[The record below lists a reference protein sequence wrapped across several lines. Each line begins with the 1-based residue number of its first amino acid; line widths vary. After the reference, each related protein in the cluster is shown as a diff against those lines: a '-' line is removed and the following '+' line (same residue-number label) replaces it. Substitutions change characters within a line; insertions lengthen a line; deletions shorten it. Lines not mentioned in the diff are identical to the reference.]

1 MNGASADPGQ
11 EPRGAPDFDADL
23 GHSRRHAGGS
33 LSQAQLLK
41 KPAKIGPNFTRIET
55 GKNRALT
62 MPNIRPDLIRI

>member
-1 MNGASADPGQ
+1 MAPRPIPVRN
-11 EPRGAPDFDADL
+11 PRGAPDFDADPD
-23 GHSRRHAGGS
+23 HFRRHAGGS

>member
-1 MNGASADPGQ
+1 MNGCSADPA
-11 EPRGAPDFDADL
+11 GARPILMPIWTISDVTP
-23 GHSRRHAGGS
+23 
-33 LSQAQLLK
+33 AQLLK